1 MSLLTFYLDVVRALD
16 DLHIPYMIVGA
27 FGALSYG
34 LNRSTMDI
42 DIIVDMQDGDCDA
55 LAVRFPAPRYYA
67 DADQMR
73 EGMELGIMFNL
84 IDGNEGAKADLV
96 PLSREPDYVQ
106 AFRARVQRT
115 FVLGDGESLSAW
127 CARGEDI
134 MVGKL
139 IAWTEGR
146 SNKHPNDIAM
156 MLRFDAAGLTD
167 MPFDLAY
174 VDQRAARIGTETL
187 ALWRELLNRAH
198 QR

>member
-16 DLHIPYMIVGA
+16 DLHIQYMIVGA

-106 AFRARVQRT
+106 AFRARVQRS
-115 FVLGDGESLSAW
+115 FILGDGESLSAW
-127 CARGEDI
+127 CA
-134 MVGKL
+134 
-139 IAWTEGR
+139 ASASASCGR
-146 SNKHPNDIAM
+146 RNPSAS
-156 MLRFDAAGLTD
+156 
-167 MPFDLAY
+167 
-174 VDQRAARIGTETL
+174 RA
-187 ALWRELLNRAH
+187 
-198 QR
+198 